1 MVKETANHRK
11 AFVQDDEN
19 QKTAAS
25 YIWDKGHDL
34 GLRLDAAVETGETA
48 DGIPVPWS
56 VTVEGEFSQ
65 EVAAWI
71 AEELGIPR
79 ERQVW
84 HEGEN

>member
-1 MVKETANHRK
+1 MV
-11 AFVQDDEN
+11 FLPWVFL
-19 QKTAAS
+19 
-25 YIWDKGHDL
+25 YIWDKGDGL
-34 GLRLDAAVETGETA
+34 GLRLDAAVETRETA